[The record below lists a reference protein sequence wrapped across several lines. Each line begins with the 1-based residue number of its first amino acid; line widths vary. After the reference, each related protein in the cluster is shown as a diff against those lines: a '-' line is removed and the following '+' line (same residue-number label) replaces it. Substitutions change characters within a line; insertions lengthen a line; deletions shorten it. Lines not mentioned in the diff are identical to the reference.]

1 MNEKKD
7 ETDYSGVIKAYS
19 GVLSQQNLSFKIG
32 FARMALHKL
41 MHFGRKPDDQ
51 AQWASILRA
60 LQDKPVMVSK
70 YTQQHMFNYISG
82 YQ

>member
-7 ETDYSGVIKAYS
+7 EKDYSGVKKAYS

-41 MHFGRKPDDQ
+41 MHFGRKPDDH
-51 AQWASILRA
+51 
-60 LQDKPVMVSK
+60 
-70 YTQQHMFNYISG
+70 T
-82 YQ
+82 